1 MKKSKVTPFYLK
13 IYNEKNLLE
22 VDAKQPMLYFRYIE
36 INAILKQKPLLKTL
50 IGAKY
55 ANQQERLR
63 YL

>member
-1 MKKSKVTPFYLK
+1 MK
-13 IYNEKNLLE
+13 KNLLD

-50 IGAKY
+50 IDTKY